1 MTSALID
8 LPVYQPSGRI
18 GLRAW
23 AVFALVGVPLFL
35 VLGWVYANVLA
46 LSPATPL
53 DVIVVL
59 LFWLCLFS
67 AAMSI
72 ADRSHSRSARFSQAA
87 GFLLGLA
94 AWWMQWIVTLKSHGL
109 DAQALAFANAGPLG
123 WLQVLRDFAAWM
135 VATREASASALTVLW
150 SIEALAMLSIPAV
163 MAKSCARQPYSETCR
178 AWARSAFKV
187 ELYAAGAA
195 STMLPQL
202 LQERGVDA
210 LHQMRP
216 AVQFDVQPLAL
227 QWWTLTV
234 EGARWPTIRRHGGSS
249 SRSLR
254 SRVRT
259 TAASARSR
267 SAW

>member
-1 MTSALID
+1 
-8 LPVYQPSGRI
+8 
-18 GLRAW
+18 
-23 AVFALVGVPLFL
+23 
-35 VLGWVYANVLA
+35 
-46 LSPATPL
+46 
-53 DVIVVL
+53 VL